1 MLAGA
6 ILPSLV
12 VAAEPQAAVRAL
24 PAANT
29 DAVKVPI
36 YQSRVLTTRAP
47 VKRISVG
54 NPGIADILITTPTQ
68 LYLLGRSQGTAARGA
83 AEGNHRSGQR
93 PGRAGSAWPGQQCG
107 SDGHRAEAGDQLR
120 GGQCA
125 AGRGGQ

>member
-1 MLAGA
+1 MKPVRNAAVVAVLLAGA

-54 NPGIADILITTPTQ
+54 NPGIADILITTRP
-68 LYLLGRSQGTAARGA
+68 SCICWAARWA
-83 AEGNHRSGQR
+83 APMCCSGT
-93 PGRAGSAWPGQQCG
+93 RATA
-107 SDGHRAEAGDQLR
+107 
-120 GGQCA
+120 
-125 AGRGGQ
+125 